1 MAVIS
6 PVTGIP
12 FLLQEGQEWVQTR
25 TGQTISRDKQCP
37 ARAPWEKERGHS
49 TNHLFMSLPHQ
60 DMFELPDWRVVRLYF
75 DSYKKSFVMQRL
87 FPVVDAELFE
97 ETITSAYQQPQSS
110 FKHGQASIRACII
123 SFLAFSAR
131 LLPAKKIAKHSSVG
145 AVNYD
150 ALASKGQFLLAQI
163 LQEPASLEGAQAVT
177 MLVSVERFHL
187 MSPPDDRI

>member
-1 MAVIS
+1 
-6 PVTGIP
+6 
-12 FLLQEGQEWVQTR
+12 
-25 TGQTISRDKQCP
+25 
-37 ARAPWEKERGHS
+37 
-49 TNHLFMSLPHQ
+49 MSLPNQ

-177 MLVSVERFHL
+177 MLVSL
-187 MSPPDDRI
+187 KDSTS